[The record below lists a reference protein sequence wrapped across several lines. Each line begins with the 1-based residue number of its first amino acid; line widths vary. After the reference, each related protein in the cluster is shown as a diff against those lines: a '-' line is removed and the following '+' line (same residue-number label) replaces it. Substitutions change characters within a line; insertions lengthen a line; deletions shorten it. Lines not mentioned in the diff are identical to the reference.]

1 MVTPKEFFRALDNV
15 TPLDI
20 SNTNDSRLYVSNLH
34 GETDVIDQLQ
44 AEIDYQTGQGV
55 YLFTGLSGTG
65 KSTELLRLK
74 AKLEEDTE
82 TIYKVFYTDLEDW
95 LNLQQPVELG
105 SFLLALVA
113 SWIENTGS
121 LKGQRNPAERLKEFL
136 FKAKVDLT
144 NIDFTLDFGIIKTQ
158 LKTAL
163 SQDPTVTAQVE
174 EAIRKNKTNFIQ
186 QVHDL
191 VTELATDLMESP
203 STTKET
209 KVVLLVDSLEKI
221 WSAGPKAD
229 EVYASVLTLFQND
242 YALKLP
248 LVHVVY
254 SISFLVLEQN
264 KQLATRFGNT
274 KPVSLPSVH
283 VFQHHSNTL
292 DPVGVGRMKE
302 LLTKRFES
310 WPQFF
315 TNTQIEEIVQKTG
328 GDLRD
333 FLRALR
339 SALLTDRNKT
349 SLEIS
354 DTAVQTALNDLSPSL
369 TIPSEHVEWLVRV
382 DSSHQAELGEAIT
395 ASVLDRYLAS
405 KHVLA
410 YRNGGTWYALHPLIQ
425 DEIKAMH
432 QSIKNRQ
439 AAAKQA
445 AA

>member
-15 TPLDI
+15 APLDA
-20 SNTNDSRLYVSNLH
+20 SNAHDARLYVPNLH
-34 GETDVIDQLQ
+34 GDTDVIDQLQ

-74 AKLEEDTE
+74 AKLEQDNE
-82 TIYKVFYTDLEDW
+82 TRYKVFYTDLEDW

-121 LKGQRNPAERLKEFL
+121 LAGQRSPAERLRDFL
-136 FKAKVDLT
+136 TKTKVDLT
-144 NIDFTLDFGIIKTQ
+144 NIDFTLDFGFVKTQ

-163 SQDPTVTAQVE
+163 SQDPTVVAQVE
-174 EAIRKNKTNFIQ
+174 DAIRKNKTNFIQ
-186 QVHDL
+186 QVHEL
-191 VTELATDLMESP
+191 IAELATALIGP
-203 STTKET
+203 PAAKET

-229 EVYASVLTLFQND
+229 DVYTSVLTLFQND

-264 KQLATRFGNT
+264 KQLATKFGNT

-283 VFQHHSNTL
+283 VCQHHSNTL
-292 DPVGVGRMKE
+292 DPVGMGRMQE
-302 LLTKRFES
+302 LLTKRFAQ

-315 TNTQIEEIVQKTG
+315 TDAQIEEIVQKTG

-339 SALLTDRNKT
+339 SALLTDRNNKT
-349 SLEIS
+349 LQIS
-354 DTAVQTALNDLSPSL
+354 DAAVQAALNDLSPSL

-382 DSSHQAELGEAIT
+382 DNSHQAELGEAIT

-410 YRNGGTWYALHPLIQ
+410 YRNGGTWYALHPLIR
-425 DEIKAMH
+425 DEIKAMYQRIKDRQVAAR
-432 QSIKNRQ
+432 QS
-439 AAAKQA
+439 AV
-445 AA
+445 

>member
-1 MVTPKEFFRALDNV
+1 MVTAKEFFRALDNV
-15 TPLDI
+15 RPLDT
-20 SNTNDSRLYVSNLH
+20 SEYHDSRLYVPRLH
-34 GETDVIDQLQ
+34 GDTDAIDLLQ
-44 AEIDYQTGQGV
+44 AEIDFQTGEGV

-74 AKLEEDTE
+74 AKLEEDRE
-82 TIYKVFYTDLEDW
+82 TRYKVFYTDLEDW

-121 LKGQRNPAERLKEFL
+121 LEGQRSPARRLQEFL
-136 FKAKVDLT
+136 KKTKVDLT
-144 NIDFTLDFGIIKTQ
+144 NIDFTVDFGAVKAQ

-163 SQDPTVTAQVE
+163 SYDPTVVAQVE
-174 EAIRKNKTNFIQ
+174 KAIHENKTNFIQ

-191 VTELATDLMESP
+191 IATLAKDLIGPPSNTEA
-203 STTKET
+203 

-229 EVYASVLTLFQND
+229 DVYASVLTLFQND

-264 KQLATRFGNT
+264 RQLATRFGNT

-283 VFQHHSNTL
+283 VFQHHSDQL
-292 DPVGVGRMKE
+292 DPAGVARMKE
-302 LLTKRFES
+302 LLTKRFAE
-310 WPQFF
+310 WGQFF
-315 TNTQIEEIVQKTG
+315 TDAQIEEIVRKTG

-339 SALLTDRNKT
+339 SALLTDRNKS
-349 SLEIS
+349 SLRIS
-354 DTAVQTALNDLSPSL
+354 DAAVQAALNDLSPSL
-369 TIPSEHVEWLVRV
+369 TIPSEHVEWLIRV
-382 DSSHQAELGEAIT
+382 DNSHQAELGESIT

-410 YRNGGTWYALHPLIQ
+410 YRNGGTWYALHPLIR

-432 QSIKNRQ
+432 QRIKERQ
-439 AAAKQA
+439 ALAKRAQH
-445 AA
+445 

>member
-15 TPLDI
+15 KPL
-20 SNTNDSRLYVSNLH
+20 NTSDTADARLYVPQLH
-34 GETDVIDQLQ
+34 GDTDAIDLLR
-44 AEIDYQTGQGV
+44 AEIDYQTGEGV

-74 AKLEEDTE
+74 AKLEEDTD
-82 TIYKVFYTDLEDW
+82 TRYKVFYTDLEDW

-113 SWIENTGS
+113 SWIEQTGS
-121 LKGQRNPAERLKEFL
+121 LKGQRSPAERLSDFL
-136 FKAKVDLT
+136 TKTKVGLT
-144 NIDFTLDFGIIKTQ
+144 NIDFSVDFGIVKTQ

-163 SQDPTVTAQVE
+163 SQDPAVVAQVE

-191 VTELATDLMESP
+191 VTELASELIGAP
-203 STTKET
+203 GAIET

-221 WSAGPKAD
+221 WSAGPKAED
-229 EVYASVLTLFQND
+229 VYASVLTLFQND

-292 DPVGVGRMKE
+292 DPAGVQRMKD
-302 LLTKRFES
+302 LLTKRFAQ
-310 WPQFF
+310 WPLFF
-315 TNTQIEEIVQKTG
+315 TDAQIEEIVQKTG

-349 SLEIS
+349 ALQIS
-354 DTAVQTALNDLSPSL
+354 DAAVQAALNDLSPSL

-410 YRNGGTWYALHPLIQ
+410 YRNGGTWYALHPLIR
-425 DEIKAMH
+425 DEIQAMYRR
-432 QSIKNRQ
+432 IKERQ

-445 AA
+445 KA

>member
-15 TPLDI
+15 KPLDTSNI
-20 SNTNDSRLYVSNLH
+20 SDYRLYVPQLH
-34 GETDVIDQLQ
+34 GETDAIDLLRD
-44 AEIDYQTGQGV
+44 EIDYQMGEGV

-74 AKLEEDTE
+74 AKLEVDQE
-82 TIYKVFYTDLEDW
+82 TRYKVFYTDLEDW

-113 SWIENTGS
+113 SWIEQTDS
-121 LKGQRNPAERLKEFL
+121 LVGQRSPAQRLGDFL
-136 FKAKVDLT
+136 SKTKVNLT
-144 NIDFTLDFGIIKTQ
+144 NIDFTLDFGAVKTQ

-163 SQDPTVTAQVE
+163 SQDPTVVAQVE

-186 QVHDL
+186 QVHVL
-191 VTELATDLMESP
+191 VTELAVDLMGDPAS
-203 STTKET
+203 SNT

-221 WSAGPKAD
+221 WSVGPKAD
-229 EVYASVLTLFQND
+229 EVYVSVLTLFQND

-283 VFQHHSNTL
+283 VFQHHSSML
-292 DPVGVGRMKE
+292 DPKGVERMKE
-302 LLTKRFES
+302 LLTKRFAQ
-310 WPQFF
+310 WTLFF
-315 TNTQIEEIVQKTG
+315 TDTQIEEIIQKTG

-333 FLRALR
+333 FLRALK
-339 SALLTDRNKT
+339 SALLTDRNKMA
-349 SLEIS
+349 LQIS
-354 DTAVQTALNDLSPSL
+354 DAAVQSALNDLSPSL

-410 YRNGGTWYALHPLIQ
+410 YRNGGTWYALHPLIR
-425 DEIKAMH
+425 DEIKAMY
-432 QSIKNRQ
+432 QRIKERQ
-439 AAAKQA
+439 AAAK
-445 AA
+445 